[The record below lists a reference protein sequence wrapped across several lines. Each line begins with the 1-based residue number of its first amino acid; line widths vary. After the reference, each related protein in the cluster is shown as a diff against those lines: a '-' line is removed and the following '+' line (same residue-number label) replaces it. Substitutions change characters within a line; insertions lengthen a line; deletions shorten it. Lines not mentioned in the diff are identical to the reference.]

1 MINQYFGQYLFNK
14 GILTAKQLFDVL
26 AHERSVRVK
35 LGVLAINAEVMT
47 AIQVEKIHQLQ
58 RHKDKLFGELAIEN
72 GYLTHAQLE
81 ELLEGQRHCQIS
93 LSQAIIDQGYLNLT
107 QLEQALTD
115 YRQENRISNDQW
127 QQALD
132 VVDYTQI
139 ARLFL
144 DLKAAGALEE
154 VYYDYIGLLMRNVM
168 RFLNE
173 YPVVDES
180 RPFDGLVNNWLI
192 SQYINGAVSLFTGLA
207 MDDATLLAMARGYSG
222 EELSV
227 LDEVAKDS
235 VAEFLNV
242 VNGVFCVNASN
253 QGANLNLEPRTIVQC
268 SELTLE
274 NSYCIPVKLPFGT
287 VNLILAAGKS

>member
-1 MINQYFGQYLFNK
+1 M
-14 GILTAKQLFDVL
+14 
-26 AHERSVRVK
+26 
-35 LGVLAINAEVMT
+35 
-47 AIQVEKIHQLQ
+47 
-58 RHKDKLFGELAIEN
+58 
-72 GYLTHAQLE
+72 THAQLE

-115 YRQENRISNDQW
+115 YRQENRMSNDQW

-180 RPFDGLVNNWLI
+180 RPFDGLINNWLI
-192 SQYINGAVSLFTGLA
+192 SQYINGPVSLFTGLA

-253 QGANLNLEPRTIVQC
+253 QGANLNLEPRTIMQC
-268 SELTLE
+268 NELTLE

>member
-14 GILTAKQLFDVL
+14 GILTAEQLFDVL
-26 AHERSVRVK
+26 AHERLVRVK

-47 AIQVEKIHQLQ
+47 ANQVEEIHQLQ

-72 GYLTHAQLE
+72 GYLTHTQLE
-81 ELLEGQRHCQIS
+81 ELLEGQRLRQLS
-93 LSQAIIDQGYLNLT
+93 LSQAIIDQGYLNLA
-107 QLEQALTD
+107 QLEQALAD
-115 YRQENRISNDQW
+115 YRQENHISNDQW
-127 QQALD
+127 QQSLNI
-132 VVDYTQI
+132 VDYTQI
-139 ARLFL
+139 VRLFL

-154 VYYDYIGLLMRNVM
+154 VYYDYIGLLMRNIM

-180 RPFDGLVNNWLI
+180 QPFDGVVNNWLV
-192 SQYINGAVSLFTGLA
+192 SQYINGEISLFTGLA
-207 MDDATLLAMARGYSG
+207 MDDATLLELARGYSG
-222 EELSV
+222 EHLNV
-227 LDEVAKDS
+227 LDELAKDS
-235 VAEFLNV
+235 VTEFLNV

-253 QGANLNLEPRTIVQC
+253 QGADLDLEPQTIVQC

-287 VNLILAAGKS
+287 VNLILAAGKA